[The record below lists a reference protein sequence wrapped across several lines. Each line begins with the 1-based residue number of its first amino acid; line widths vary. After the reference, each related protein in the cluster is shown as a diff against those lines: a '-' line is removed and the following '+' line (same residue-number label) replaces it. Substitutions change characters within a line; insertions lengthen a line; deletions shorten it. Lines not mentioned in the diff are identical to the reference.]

1 MSTDYYTAD
10 ELYLKEHEYPKR
22 RKGEPKDTYRGRMT
36 EAQLAKYLAAL
47 DTRKAKRKATRE
59 RKMQFKGDYDYD
71 GELEDIDPAQFTRQ
85 NNLYNT
91 NFKIQSDN
99 DYRSNNWYKAV
110 TNRDL
115 KYNPNLLLRKNA
127 QKLAKSVKGRAYYG
141 DINGD
146 RIPDVTVFD
155 KFGKMVAFNGYRPKR
170 SRHLLNMDYVYNNP
184 DGNEKGRLTKKDV
197 NALAA
202 KYAAD
207 HYDDVEFKKINK
219 KLAKAGFAGYRI
231 KKVRVTLNQLLNDRL
246 KQMYDMKFTGE
257 DTRLVP
263 FTLYKSI
270 IIRAFLNCVF
280 GLEHD
285 TLATDPAGKIV
296 TKIINK
302 KDKESDAVKRY
313 DNYRTTIANMFAS
326 ITDAK
331 IIDIINKNIKAVAFK
346 YQLGDSSIKQ
356 GLMKDVGSKLEIA
369 LNKHYKESYEAIF
382 KLSHE
387 LFKLEVTKK
396 TDTRLPNV
404 RFREG
409 KGVSYDEIE
418 DIDDNSEERLEDI
431 DMVIHDE

>member
-36 EAQLAKYLAAL
+36 AAQLAKYLTAL

-127 QKLAKSVKGRAYYG
+127 QKLAKQVKGRAYYG

-170 SRHLLNMDYVYNNP
+170 TRHLLNMDYVATHP

-202 KYAAD
+202 KFAAD
-207 HYDDVEFKKINK
+207 NYGKDDFKQLNK
-219 KLAKAGFAGYRI
+219 KLAKAGFAGYKI

-331 IIDIINKNIKAVAFK
+331 IIDIINKNIRAVAFK

-356 GLMKDVGSKLEIA
+356 DLMKDVGSKLEIA

-418 DIDDNSEERLEDI
+418 DIENNSEERLDSIDDDED
-431 DMVIHDE
+431 